1 MRLLALVL
9 VLGACSGSSCSK
21 PSAPAPPPPPPEAAS
36 PCPPSGSASGGDVP
50 STVIVVNTAPD
61 DTVVAITFG
70 PNSMITAASWSFCQD
85 GSAPAC
91 VFPLKGRG
99 ASRAL
104 PIGSQYLN
112 ATLVFGAPTV
122 GCGTTKAELNVNN
135 PIWHDVVDVSLV
147 DGYSNGVAIEV
158 APSGGDGAA
167 TKLGPPVGAASN
179 EKVFGLFPVGCDIC
193 VARDQPACG
202 MPVGKDGC
210 KGGTQ
215 YDPDV
220 PCQYQGPARFGGL
233 SILVEHVGTPL

>member
-1 MRLLALVL
+1 MT
-9 VLGACSGSSCSK
+9 AC
-21 PSAPAPPPPPPEAAS
+21 PPATLPQV
-36 PCPPSGSASGGDVP
+36 PCPDRDVP
-50 STVIVVNTAPD
+50 STVIVMNAAPD
-61 DTVVAITFG
+61 DTVVSVSFG
-70 PNSMITAASWSFCQD
+70 PNSMITAPSWSFCQD

-104 PIGSQYLN
+104 PIGNQYLN
-112 ATLVFGAPTV
+112 ATIVFGAVSV

-147 DGYSNGVAIEV
+147 DGYSNGIAIEITG
-158 APSGGDGAA
+158 SDGG
-167 TKLGPPVGAASN
+167 TMKLGPPVGATGN
-179 EKVFGLFPVGCDIC
+179 EKVLGLFPLGCDIC

-202 MPVGKDGC
+202 LPVGSGGC

-215 YDPDV
+215 YNPDV